1 MLHVNASGD
10 GIDSNGD
17 ITVSG
22 GETYVSGPTNDGN
35 GSLDYNG
42 SAQIT
47 GGIFAASGSSGMA
60 QNFDSSSTQGVIMV
74 NVDGQEGNT
83 AISLLDSSSTE
94 LLSWTAE
101 KQYSSIII
109 STPEIQQGETYTIT
123 AGTAE
128 QSVTMDSL
136 VYGSNAQGEMPGNI
150 GGERGD
156 MKGGDMQGG
165 PGNGQPDAG
174 MEKPQGSAPPDA
186 PSGSK

>member
-60 QNFDSSSTQGVIMV
+60 QNFDSSSTQGTIMV
-74 NVDGQEGNT
+74 NIDEQEGNT
-83 AISLLDSSSTE
+83 EISLLDSSSTE

-109 STPEIQQGETYTIT
+109 STPEIQQGETYAIT
-123 AGTAE
+123 AGTAD

-136 VYGSNAQGEMPGNI
+136 VYGSNTQGEMPGN

-156 MKGGDMQGG
+156 MKGG
-165 PGNGQPDAG
+165 PGNRQPDAD
-174 MEKPQGSAPPDA
+174 MEKPQGSAPLDA
-186 PSGSK
+186 PFGSK